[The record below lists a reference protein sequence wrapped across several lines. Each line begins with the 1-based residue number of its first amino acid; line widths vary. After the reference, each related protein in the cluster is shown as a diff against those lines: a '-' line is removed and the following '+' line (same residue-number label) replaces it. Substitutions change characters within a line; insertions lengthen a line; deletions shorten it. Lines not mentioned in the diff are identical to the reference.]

1 MNNPLLWIDPWGL
14 WKRSAWNT
22 AVNAF
27 DYVSGVSSVNAMS
40 IFNPVPE
47 NPLGTVDPIP
57 EFKPIIKWITPI
69 LENIIQDIRDP
80 NPGPQAPL
88 DDINPNPG
96 PQKPLHN
103 ITYFPTPQP
112 WDDGILRKGN
122 TPPPNEKTKPTISAV
137 KNALKEVH
145 RIVGKI
151 VGKSASGKTNLGSSP
166 TRSSE
171 DKGYRLDINGHPNR
185 SSEDP
190 ESGAHINYWDYS
202 KGKRSSGLG
211 IKGFISIK

>member
-88 DDINPNPG
+88 DNITPNPG

-103 ITYFPTPQP
+103 ITPVLQYDF
-112 WDDGILRKGN
+112 DNGILKKAV
-122 TPPPNEKTKPTISAV
+122 TPPPDENAKGAHTVIKRHKETGKITNYVTYEPNPNNPSGFQEIQRTDTGAVTPHEDYNKKTKENIPTPHI
-137 KNALKEVH
+137 H
-145 RIVGKI
+145 GKDI
-151 VGKSASGKTNLGSSP
+151 LGGVRP
-166 TRSSE
+166 ANDNE
-171 DKGYRLDINGHPNR
+171 LPKGH
-185 SSEDP
+185 
-190 ESGAHINYWDYS
+190 
-202 KGKRSSGLG
+202 
-211 IKGFISIK
+211 